1 LLDFLGDLRR
11 TQMCGALRASDAGKK
26 ATLMGWVNK
35 RRDLGSL
42 IFVDLRDR
50 TGMTQVVINAERD
63 AAIHEKTEALRNE
76 YVIAVTGTVKLR
88 DATTVNKNI
97 ATGDVELVAEE
108 LRILNESKLPPFL
121 PSDTSLTNEETRLK
135 YRYIDLR
142 RDAMQFNIELRHKVA
157 KAIRDY
163 LSGQG
168 FFEIETPFMT
178 RSTPEGARD
187 YLVPSRVQPGTF
199 YALPQSPQLFKQILM
214 ISGFDKYFQIVRC
227 FRDEDLRADRQPEF
241 TQIDLEMSYPQ
252 PETVWEV
259 VEGFLTAAFSAAG
272 FAIETPFPRMD
283 YDEAIRLYG
292 IDKPDLRL
300 PAFTDVSECFA
311 AENLQELAINAN
323 LPVVAIR
330 TPKVGELSRKE
341 RDDIKPLFHSKGGA
355 KIFED
360 FKRIG
365 NKFPDAGAAIAKK
378 TGMDEGD
385 LIVLVAGSAQGGG
398 QALPTN
404 SKVTPQE
411 LAIYASAGALRLALA
426 QKYSERHGIFKKTG
440 DAGKDFRFLWVTNF
454 PMFEWDEGEKS
465 WMAAHHPFTSPHEE
479 DMSKL
484 ESGVE
489 SLHDPLSP
497 LSAVRALAYDVVLNG
512 TELGSGS
519 IRIHRQDV
527 QSRIFRA
534 LGMTEEE
541 ARARFGFFLEALE
554 YGTPPHGGI
563 ALGLDRIVMILAGAE
578 SLREVIPFPKTA
590 RAVDLMVDAPS
601 DIGIG
606 QEDELELLSSW
617 PRLSDRERTLAG
629 HCGNLLKIVDRL
641 FFERDFKWDTRFQ
654 QAMAIILTK
663 AYNDAHAAVRLSK
676 AGYALQA
683 AALCRSIVEAAANG
697 EWIAL
702 DPEPRSAAFL
712 KSVGSEAKRLA
723 GKIHQSAQS
732 RESLDALER
741 ASSLAADAGWPR
753 TARERFKELG
763 ANASTYEVLFAMLS
777 QFVHPTPT
785 SIAGITSYDGRELSF
800 RVGPSDEFVEFSL
813 SIVFDFFSNVALTA
827 TGAFDLSK
835 LPIDQARDSFQKFRA
850 ALK

>member
-1 LLDFLGDLRR
+1 
-11 TQMCGALRASDAGKK
+11 MCGALRASDAGKK
-26 ATLMGWVNK
+26 AVLMGWVNK

-50 TGMTQVVINAERD
+50 TGVTQVVINAERD
-63 AAIHEKTEALRNE
+63 ATIHEKTEALRNE

-88 DATTVNKNI
+88 DASTVNRNI
-97 ATGDVELVAEE
+97 ATGEVELVAEE

-121 PSDTSLTNEETRLK
+121 PSDTALTNEETRLK

-142 RDAMQFNIELRHKVA
+142 RDVMQFNIEMRHKVA

-252 PETVWEV
+252 PERVWEV
-259 VEGFLTAAFSAAG
+259 VEGFLTAAFAAAG
-272 FAIETPFPRMD
+272 SEIKTPFPRMD

-300 PAFTDVSECFA
+300 PPMTDVRECFA
-311 AENLQELAINAN
+311 PENLVELAINAN

-341 RDDIKPLFHSKGGA
+341 RDDIKPMFHAKGGA

-365 NKFPDAGAAIAKK
+365 NKFPGAAAAIAKK
-378 TGMDEGD
+378 TGMEEGD
-385 LIVLVAGSAQGGG
+385 LIVLVAGSAQSGSA
-398 QALPTN
+398 QAGPQAAV
-404 SKVTPQE
+404 SGHPHRKVTPQE
-411 LAIYASAGALRLALA
+411 MAIYASAGLLRLALA
-426 QKYSERHGIFKKTG
+426 QKYAERHLIFKKTG
-440 DAGKDFRFLWVTNF
+440 DAAKDFRFLWVTNF

-479 DMSKL
+479 DMPKL

-489 SLHDPLSP
+489 SLNDPLSP

-534 LGMTEEE
+534 LGMSEEE

-590 RAVDLMVDAPS
+590 RAVDLMVDAPT
-601 DIGIG
+601 
-606 QEDELELLSSW
+606 
-617 PRLSDRERTLAG
+617 P
-629 HCGNLLKIVDRL
+629 V
-641 FFERDFKWDTRFQ
+641 
-654 QAMAIILTK
+654 
-663 AYNDAHAAVRLSK
+663 
-676 AGYALQA
+676 
-683 AALCRSIVEAAANG
+683 
-697 EWIAL
+697 
-702 DPEPRSAAFL
+702 
-712 KSVGSEAKRLA
+712 SEAQL
-723 GKIHQSAQS
+723 
-732 RESLDALER
+732 
-741 ASSLAADAGWPR
+741 
-753 TARERFKELG
+753 KELG
-763 ANASTYEVLFAMLS
+763 
-777 QFVHPTPT
+777 
-785 SIAGITSYDGRELSF
+785 IAIR
-800 RVGPSDEFVEFSL
+800 
-813 SIVFDFFSNVALTA
+813 
-827 TGAFDLSK
+827 
-835 LPIDQARDSFQKFRA
+835 RA
-850 ALK
+850 KE